1 MKVAKAG
8 ILDEVKAFN
17 PFSKLFKLPNSSDSC
32 PAVEE
37 MMQQLEKTL
46 GEELAK
52 MESVNGAVDGND
64 QDMED
69 NA

>member
-1 MKVAKAG
+1 MEMAKAG
-8 ILDEVKAFN
+8 IVDEVKAFN
-17 PFSKLFKLPNSSDSC
+17 PFSKLFKLPSSSDSC
-32 PAVEE
+32 PAFEE
-37 MMQQLEKTL
+37 MMQKLEKAL

-52 MESVNGAVDGND
+52 MESVNGAVDGDD